1 MNDNQNS
8 KYWRCWGKV
17 VRANQWRWIK
27 GRLVTEAVQDAGP
40 HHQAVWRLAQTI
52 ADQGC
57 RAIEAEDL
65 RHACHVH
72 ALGQD
77 MSHTGFNNDQFN
89 RLLLLWGDERKIRG
103 LLVYPDDIRAQTF
116 WDNPD
121 MQKKEGL
128 IRSILAAASDDYV
141 SKISA
146 DIWGTIYWQDLD
158 SAALL
163 GLLRKV
169 KANAPA
175 MAGQPF

>member
-1 MNDNQNS
+1 MNDSQNN
-8 KYWRCWGKV
+8 KYWRCWAAV
-17 VRANQWRWIK
+17 CRANRWRMVK
-27 GRLVTEAVQDAGP
+27 GRLADDAVNADSSHHISICQIAGN
-40 HHQAVWRLAQTI
+40 L
-52 ADQGC
+52 ADQSC
-57 RAIEAEDL
+57 RAVTVDDL
-65 RHACHVH
+65 RHACHIH
-72 ALGQD
+72 ALGRD
-77 MSHTGFNNDQFN
+77 MSHSGLNNDQFN

-103 LLVYPDDIRAQTF
+103 LLVYSDDIRAQTF

-128 IRSILAAASDDYV
+128 VRSILAAAGDDYV

-158 SAALL
+158 AAALL

-175 MAGQPF
+175 MPGKPF